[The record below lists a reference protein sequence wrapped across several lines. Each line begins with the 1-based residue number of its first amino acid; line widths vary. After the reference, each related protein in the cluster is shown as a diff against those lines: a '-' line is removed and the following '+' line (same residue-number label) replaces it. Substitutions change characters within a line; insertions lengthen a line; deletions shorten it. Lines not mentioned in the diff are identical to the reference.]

1 MVVLT
6 LVKID
11 VKLFETYS
19 ILRGLG
25 VQPISHLR
33 VEQDFK
39 KSLASKMFK
48 ISPTMILRMFEGIFK
63 LCFEIRKNVYHVILI
78 RKTFCLQYGIIGNI
92 FHHF

>member
-39 KSLASKMFK
+39 KILATKMFK
-48 ISPTMILRMFEGIFK
+48 IFPDDNSEN
-63 LCFEIRKNVYHVILI
+63 IRSYFQI
-78 RKTFCLQYGIIGNI
+78 
-92 FHHF
+92 

>member
-39 KSLASKMFK
+39 KNIGKQNVQDFPDDDSQNVRVYLQNQLQASKK
-48 ISPTMILRMFEGIFK
+48 LIF
-63 LCFEIRKNVYHVILI
+63 
-78 RKTFCLQYGIIGNI
+78 
-92 FHHF
+92 